1 MSPFVDIHT
10 HHKIDRKDLIAIR
23 NIDVDNL
30 ADIDVSSFYSL
41 GIHPWSLS
49 QQTTDN
55 GQQSLSHLSNSATRR
70 LGDLLTRRLGD
81 SNFLALGE
89 TGLDRVA
96 AHDFETQKKLFIKHI
111 ELSEQYNKPLIIHC
125 VRAYPDIISIR
136 KETKARQPWIIHGF
150 RANVQTAEQLLRHEI
165 YISLGDVLFKD
176 EEKSKR
182 LLVTIPSERLFLET
196 DVSERNIEDIYEK
209 AASIIGK
216 DIEVLSR
223 DIFNNFEKIFGK
235 I

>member
-1 MSPFVDIHT
+1 MKLSV
-10 HHKIDRKDLIAIR
+10 LA
-23 NIDVDNL
+23 NL
-30 ADIDVSSFYSL
+30 YGAKSL
-41 GIHPWSLS
+41 DETLQIL
-49 QQTTDN
+49 
-55 GQQSLSHLSNSATRR
+55 
-70 LGDLLTRRLGD
+70 
-81 SNFLALGE
+81 
-89 TGLDRVA
+89 TGLGVHTVEIGAGGYPGKAHCNPEELLKDGKKFYEFVATFKKYGVEICALA
-96 AHDFETQKKLFIKHI
+96 AHDFETQKTLFLKHI

-196 DVSERNIEDIYEK
+196 DVSERNIEEIYEK

>member
-10 HHKIDRKDLIAIR
+10 HHKIDRNDLIAIR

-30 ADIDVSSFYSL
+30 ADIDVSSFYSI
-41 GIHPWSLS
+41 GIHPWSLC
-49 QQTTDN
+49 QQTTDK
-55 GQQSLSHLSNSATRR
+55 GQQSLSHLSISVSQHLSN
-70 LGDLLTRRLGD
+70 

-96 AHDFETQKKLFIKHI
+96 AHDFETQKSLFLKHI
-111 ELSEQYNKPLIIHC
+111 ELSEHYNKPLIIHC

-136 KETKARQPWIIHGF
+136 KETKAKQPWIIHGF
-150 RANVQTAEQLLRHEI
+150 RANVQTVEQLLRHEI

-176 EEKSKR
+176 EEKSK
-182 LLVTIPSERLFLET
+182 LLLETIPSERLFFET
-196 DVSERNIEDIYEK
+196 DVSEKNIEEFYEK
-209 AASIIGK
+209 AASIMEK
-216 DIEVLSR
+216 DIEVLKC

>member
-1 MSPFVDIHT
+1 MSHFVDIHT
-10 HHKIDRKDLIAIR
+10 HHKTDRKDLIAIR
-23 NIDVDNL
+23 NIDVETI

-41 GIHPWSLS
+41 GIHPWSLC

-55 GQQSLSHLSNSATRR
+55 GQQSLSHLSISVSQHLSN
-70 LGDLLTRRLGD
+70 

-96 AHDFETQKKLFIKHI
+96 AHDFETQKILFLKHI

-136 KETKARQPWIIHGF
+136 KETKAKQPWIIHGF

-176 EEKSKR
+176 EEKSKQ
-182 LLVTIPSERLFLET
+182 LLVMIPPGRLFLET
-196 DVSERNIEDIYEK
+196 DVAERNIEEVYEK
-209 AASIIGK
+209 AASIIGI
-216 DIEVLSR
+216 DIEVLSS

>member
-30 ADIDVSSFYSL
+30 TDIDVSSFYSL

-55 GQQSLSHLSNSATRR
+55 GQQSLSHLSNSATQQ
-70 LGDLLTRRLGD
+70 LGD

-89 TGLDRVA
+89 TGLDRAA
-96 AHDFETQKKLFIKHI
+96 AHDFETQKTLFLKHI

-176 EEKSKR
+176 EEKSKQ
-182 LLVTIPSERLFLET
+182 LLETIPSGRLFLET
-196 DVSERNIEDIYEK
+196 DVSEKNIEEVYEK

-216 DIEVLSR
+216 DIEVLRR